1 MESTGHDDIVIGS
14 QRMALSRCVYK
25 IHGFLHIK
33 AEEENADVNTRY
45 QSLVESAH
53 FIDYE
58 KHDAQESFL
67 YSDWDTYSTP
77 KHFVEDCHP
86 SSLYVIARS

>member
-58 KHDAQESFL
+58 KHDA
-67 YSDWDTYSTP
+67 
-77 KHFVEDCHP
+77 
-86 SSLYVIARS
+86 